1 MSDRRESLESRPD
14 LAAAWTGIRQSI
26 AARLSGRRL
35 LAACGLAA
43 SAAFL
48 TGCEVDSFLDPSV
61 VGRWEHTPTIMP
73 VLERIDVIER
83 DTGQYVEYTQVMPED
98 LIPEPTDYRVQPSDG
113 LVIEIEDFVQG
124 GQAGRYERLVDARG
138 FIDLPQ
144 LGRILVL
151 NKTRVEI
158 ENDLAAAIKAARILD
173 EPLVT
178 VQIPGQRQQ
187 TFGVFG
193 RVQNPG
199 RYVIP
204 RPDYKLLE
212 AITDAGGVDPS
223 TPNIYIIR
231 QVALSDVVKS
241 GVRRPGAGGNGSKT
255 GTPQQGEPASPMKG
269 EDLINLIEELTAPSE
284 PAPKPE
290 TPKPEG
296 EAPAAPP
303 GEGVIGMSA
312 LSAETPRPIRRGS
325 VHASASLPSA
335 GALSQPDDQPPP
347 IDLVDE
353 DRPRAQPVPGSG
365 AAPGDG
371 GRIAAGQ
378 WVFLNGEWV
387 QVVASKLGADGL
399 PEGED
404 PLQAA
409 GPAANLVTQRVIE
422 VPVKPLLQGVAQ
434 YNIVLRPGDVVSI
447 TGPDTGIVYAMGPGI
462 SRPGTYNMPP
472 AGQFTFIRL
481 VASAGG
487 LSAIGIPE
495 RTDIT
500 RMVGQNRQATIR
512 VDARAIFEGT
522 APDIILKPDDVVN
535 FGTNFFATPLAIIRN
550 GFRMSYGFGFLI
562 DRNFGNDIF
571 GAPPVNQFGQ

>member
-1 MSDRRESLESRPD
+1 M
-14 LAAAWTGIRQSI
+14 
-26 AARLSGRRL
+26 
-35 LAACGLAA
+35 
-43 SAAFL
+43 
-48 TGCEVDSFLDPSV
+48 
-61 VGRWEHTPTIMP
+61 
-73 VLERIDVIER
+73 
-83 DTGQYVEYTQVMPED
+83 
-98 LIPEPTDYRVQPSDG
+98 
-113 LVIEIEDFVQG
+113 
-124 GQAGRYERLVDARG
+124 
-138 FIDLPQ
+138 
-144 LGRILVL
+144 
-151 NKTRVEI
+151 
-158 ENDLAAAIKAARILD
+158 
-173 EPLVT
+173 
-178 VQIPGQRQQ
+178 
-187 TFGVFG
+187 
-193 RVQNPG
+193 
-199 RYVIP
+199 
-204 RPDYKLLE
+204 
-212 AITDAGGVDPS
+212 
-223 TPNIYIIR
+223 
-231 QVALSDVVKS
+231 
-241 GVRRPGAGGNGSKT
+241 
-255 GTPQQGEPASPMKG
+255 
-269 EDLINLIEELTAPSE
+269 
-284 PAPKPE
+284 
-290 TPKPEG
+290 
-296 EAPAAPP
+296 
-303 GEGVIGMSA
+303 
-312 LSAETPRPIRRGS
+312 
-325 VHASASLPSA
+325 
-335 GALSQPDDQPPP
+335 
-347 IDLVDE
+347 
-353 DRPRAQPVPGSG
+353 PGSG